1 MNKLQTMFSNG
12 KTLFQKFC
20 KLLNDNKLFIMLIV
34 FFGVSVYMGYS
45 ISQYNYTKHADE
57 YRLENVKEYIYN
69 PSMYQVD
76 TLYKKCGDT
85 LFIDT
90 VMVNYRK

>member
-12 KTLFQKFC
+12 KTLFQNFC
-20 KLLNDNKLFIMLIV
+20 KVLNDNKLFIMLIV
-34 FFGVSVYMGYS
+34 FFSVSVYMGYS

-69 PSMYQVD
+69 PLMYKVD
-76 TLYKKCGDT
+76 TLYRKSADT
-85 LFIDT
+85 LFIDSIR
-90 VMVNYRK
+90 VNYRN

>member
-1 MNKLQTMFSNG
+1 MFSNG
-12 KTLFQKFC
+12 KTLFQNFC
-20 KLLNDNKLFIMLIV
+20 KVLNDNKLFIMLIV

-69 PSMYQVD
+69 PSMYKVD
-76 TLYKKCGDT
+76 TLYRKSADT
-85 LFIDT
+85 LFIDSIR
-90 VMVNYRK
+90 VNYRN